1 MIDESLPSAF
11 RRRQILSLVA
21 ATKHGLQGTT
31 SRNQQ
36 TAINPEEARLNTH
49 DCIHAVDVVAVPA
62 PNHVGAHHLAACSI
76 AD

>member
-1 MIDESLPSAF
+1 MSLFPPLFGGGKSF
-11 RRRQILSLVA
+11 WLVA

-36 TAINPEEARLNTH
+36 SAINREEARLSTH
-49 DCIHAVDVVAVPA
+49 DCIHAVDMVAVPA